1 MFHHRWLIPI
11 VMFALSLFTATASAE
26 LYRLGI
32 APVMSQEET
41 TQRYDNLLAY
51 LARQTG
57 QQFELVT
64 SKNFMGYWQDM
75 RKPDAFDFML
85 DGAHLAA
92 YRVERRNNR
101 FVARVDGVV
110 SYSLVGRGE
119 DLIIEPEEL
128 LTRRIG
134 VLPSPNM
141 SAIAVGKLFHNP
153 SKQPKLVSM
162 NNAEEA
168 LNAVRDKKVDA
179 AMVPTSFVARYQD
192 ASVILTT
199 EQTPGMTLTATA
211 QVPQAIVDKVR
222 AALLQADKEPDGRK
236 ALEQLQ
242 FSRFINVV
250 PGDYQGLGA
259 LLEDLWGY

>member
-1 MFHHRWLIPI
+1 MMNHRFL
-11 VMFALSLFTATASAE
+11 VMGLSALFFAANAYADI
-26 LYRLGI
+26 YRLGI

-51 LARQTG
+51 LNRKTG
-57 QQFELVT
+57 HQFELVT
-64 SKNFMGYWQDM
+64 SRNFMGYWQDM
-75 RKPDAFDFML
+75 RKPDVFDFML

-119 DLIIEPEEL
+119 DLIIEPDEL
-128 LTRRIG
+128 LTRSIG

-141 SAIAVGKLFHNP
+141 SAIAIGKLFHNP
-153 SKQPKLVSM
+153 SKQPKQVTM

-168 LNAVRDKKVDA
+168 LNAVRDRKVDA
-179 AMVPTSFVARYQD
+179 AMVPTSFVARYPG
-192 ASVILTT
+192 ASVIMTT
-199 EQTPGMTLTATA
+199 DQTPGMTLTATA
-211 QVPQAIVDKVR
+211 KVPQEIVDKVR
-222 AALLQADKEPDGRK
+222 EALLQADKDADGRK

-242 FSRFINVV
+242 FPRFIEVV
-250 PGDYQGLGA
+250 PSDYQGLGT